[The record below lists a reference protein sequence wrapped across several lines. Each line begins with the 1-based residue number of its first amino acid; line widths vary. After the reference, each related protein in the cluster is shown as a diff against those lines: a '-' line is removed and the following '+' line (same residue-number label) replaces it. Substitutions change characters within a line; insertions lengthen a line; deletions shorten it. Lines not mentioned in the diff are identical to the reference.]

1 MSTTKAKTVS
11 IEEFEKM
18 CTDVPTHLS
27 MEEGSFQELIQYE
40 QARHKLYTIARA
52 GGMRHMELFAYH
64 FYGGVERAIRDARSD
79 GKGDGWQKAREYY
92 EKRIE
97 TGDEEFDKF
106 RKTLF
111 NYDIYWHYSDDIDV
125 SRRGMETDRYIDECL
140 KKGGIYKIFHEYWK
154 EQNKKKQ

>member
-27 MEEGSFQELIQYE
+27 MKEGSFQELIQYE

-52 GGMRHMELFAYH
+52 AGMRYMELFAYH

-79 GKGDGWQKAREYY
+79 GEGDGWQKAREHY

-97 TGDEEFDKF
+97 TGDEEFDEF
-106 RKTLF
+106 RKSVMHFDPT
-111 NYDIYWHYSDDIDV
+111 YHYSDDITVWRAGNDAEERIKAGV
-125 SRRGMETDRYIDECL
+125 E
-140 KKGGIYKIFHEYWK
+140 KGGIYKTFYDYWK

>member
-1 MSTTKAKTVS
+1 MSTTKAKPVS

-79 GKGDGWQKAREYY
+79 GEGDGWQKAREYY

-97 TGDEEFDKF
+97 TGDVEFDAF
-106 RKTLF
+106 RKSVVNFDFTYMF
-111 NYDIYWHYSDDIDV
+111 SDSITV
-125 SRRGMETDRYIDECL
+125 WRAGNEAEKQIRENLE
-140 KKGGIYKIFHEYWK
+140 KGGIYKTFYDHWTSK
-154 EQNKKKQ
+154 ELG